1 MFKSAEQY
9 YIDLVENIVPT
20 DLNEW
25 EDAIR
30 RAEQR
35 RKEDITVMDII
46 GTILPSSEVEAESA
60 NDHRDTDVTNKW
72 MRLGIIIEELQY
84 VPSSSFR
91 TMFTTIII
99 ESILPKRF
107 GGWSTTHTRMTDGR
121 LNVSDRPCCLNSMR
135 GMH

>member
-72 MRLGIIIEELQY
+72 MQLGIIIEELQY
-84 VPSSSFR
+84 VCPPPLCGHCS
-91 TMFTTIII
+91 
-99 ESILPKRF
+99 L
-107 GGWSTTHTRMTDGR
+107 R
-121 LNVSDRPCCLNSMR
+121 LL
-135 GMH
+135 